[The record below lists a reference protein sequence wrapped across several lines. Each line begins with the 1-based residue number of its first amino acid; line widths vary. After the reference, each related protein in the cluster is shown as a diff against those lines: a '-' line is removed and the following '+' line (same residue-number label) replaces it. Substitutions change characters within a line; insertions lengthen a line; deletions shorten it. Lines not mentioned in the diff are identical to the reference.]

1 MIYKFTDE
9 QKEEQKMQTSITK
22 ISMRLHDENAEVK
35 VYASIVINGSVKI
48 NGIKI
53 ISNRD
58 GKILVVLPEDSEK
71 KIQYVVPMNNYFRQ
85 YLDTTLVER
94 YFKLKSAL
102 NKTATKGFDPNG

>member
-1 MIYKFTDE
+1 
-9 QKEEQKMQTSITK
+9 MQTSITK
-22 ISMRLHDENAEVK
+22 ISMKINDEDDSIKA
-35 VYASIVINGSVKI
+35 YASIVINGSVKI

-71 KIQYVVPMNNYFRQ
+71 QIRYVVPMTNYFRQ

>member
-1 MIYKFTDE
+1 
-9 QKEEQKMQTSITK
+9 MQTSITK
-22 ISMRLHDENAEVK
+22 ISMRLNDENAEVK
-35 VYASIVINGSVKI
+35 AYASIVINGSVKI

-85 YLDTTLVER
+85 YLDTTLVDR
-94 YFKLKSAL
+94 YLKMREAF
-102 NKTATKGFDPNG
+102 NKTATKGSDPNG

>member
-1 MIYKFTDE
+1 MYKYTDE

-22 ISMRLHDENAEVK
+22 ISMRLNDENAEVK
-35 VYASIVINGSVKI
+35 AYASIVINGSVKI

-71 KIQYVVPMNNYFRQ
+71 QIRYVVPMTNYFRQ

>member
-1 MIYKFTDE
+1 MYKYTDE

-22 ISMRLHDENAEVK
+22 ISMRLNDENAEVK
-35 VYASIVINGSVKI
+35 AYASIVINGSVKI

-71 KIQYVVPMNNYFRQ
+71 QIQYVVPMINYFRQ

>member
-1 MIYKFTDE
+1 
-9 QKEEQKMQTSITK
+9 MQTSITK
-22 ISMRLHDENAEVK
+22 ISMRLNDETAEVK
-35 VYASIVINGSVKI
+35 AYASIVINCSVKI

>member
-1 MIYKFTDE
+1 
-9 QKEEQKMQTSITK
+9 MQTSITK
-22 ISMRLHDENAEVK
+22 ISMKLNSEDAEIK
-35 VYASIVINGSVKI
+35 AYASIVINDSVKI
-48 NGIKI
+48 NGIRI
-53 ISNRD
+53 TANRD

-71 KIQYVVPMNNYFRQ
+71 KIQYVVPMNNYRQ

>member
-1 MIYKFTDE
+1 MKHIDV
-9 QKEEQKMQTSITK
+9 KEIFNNPFYIGKTVTVCGWVRTSRDSK
-22 ISMRLHDENAEVK
+22 NISFLE
-35 VYASIVINGSVKI
+35 I

-53 ISNRD
+53 IANRD

>member
-1 MIYKFTDE
+1 
-9 QKEEQKMQTSITK
+9 MQTSITK
-22 ISMRLHDENAEVK
+22 ISMKINDENDSIKA
-35 VYASIVINGSVKI
+35 YASVVFNHSVKI

>member
-1 MIYKFTDE
+1 
-9 QKEEQKMQTSITK
+9 MQTSITK
-22 ISMRLHDENAEVK
+22 ISMRLNDENADDK
-35 VYASIVINGSVKI
+35 ADASIVINGSVKI

>member
-1 MIYKFTDE
+1 
-9 QKEEQKMQTSITK
+9 MQTSITK
-22 ISMRLHDENAEVK
+22 ISMRLNDENAEVK
-35 VYASIVINGSVKI
+35 AYASIVINGSVKI

-85 YLDTTLVER
+85 YLDTTLVDR
-94 YFKLKSAL
+94 YLKLRDAL

>member
-1 MIYKFTDE
+1 
-9 QKEEQKMQTSITK
+9 MQTSITK
-22 ISMRLHDENAEVK
+22 ISMRLNDENAEVK
-35 VYASIVINGSVKI
+35 AYASIVINGSVKI

-58 GKILVVLPEDSEK
+58 SKILVVLPEDSVK
-71 KIQYVVPMNNYFRQ
+71 KIQYVVPMSTYFRQ
-85 YLDTTLVER
+85 YLDNTLVER

>member
-1 MIYKFTDE
+1 
-9 QKEEQKMQTSITK
+9 MQTSITK
-22 ISMRLHDENAEVK
+22 ISMRLNDENAEVK
-35 VYASIVINGSVKI
+35 AYASIVINGSVKI

-53 ISNRD
+53 ISNRA